1 MCIRD
6 SNLFIRNAAWPP
18 RAQLIVQTRHTLFE
32 KTLSPLAH
40 RDLGPAQALSNLG
53 IALALGRP
61 QHDFG
66 AADERMRQATRC
78 HQTLQLCAFIHAQF
92 EGGFGASGEH
102 SAAYRCLYNIE
113 SYLWDTTLGHITK
126 QGSSILRFL
135 LVEAAQVT
143 VRRLPEWRSRYFH
156 LMMRRGRKIAKVA
169 MARRLAV
176 CLYWM
181 LRQGWDYQQWV
192 EFGSHAG
199 QPGNRHGVQ

>member
-1 MCIRD
+1 MGGLANTPMRSPGGFAGEGTFEQE

-113 SYLWDTTLGHITK
+113 SYLWDTTLAE
-126 QGSSILRFL
+126 R
-135 LVEAAQVT
+135 E
-143 VRRLPEWRSRYFH
+143 RSPPRN
-156 LMMRRGRKIAKVA
+156 KT
-169 MARRLAV
+169 
-176 CLYWM
+176 
-181 LRQGWDYQQWV
+181 
-192 EFGSHAG
+192 
-199 QPGNRHGVQ
+199 